1 MSNIF
6 FYTDIYVFAK
16 EQNFYFDC
24 QAWQT
29 SGIGIGGT
37 VAHPPL
43 PHHRTC
49 GSAYGGSEGYVRP
62 SYSCGKTKRV
72 EVRCGQRE
80 MQSRTV
86 SHAPRTAH
94 AACCL
99 SSKCPPDETL
109 AVIGSQWEKEACR
122 PESRNQNRDTRSRG
136 RWQGALPGDSSRGR
150 KWSFPCA
157 SQSRADITPGRGPP
171 FSAVQT

>member
-29 SGIGIGGT
+29 SGIGIGGR

-62 SYSCGKTKRV
+62 SYSCGRPRESKYAV
-72 EVRCGQRE
+72 GSARCRAGLLATRQGP
-80 MQSRTV
+80 
-86 SHAPRTAH
+86 H
-94 AACCL
+94 
-99 SSKCPPDETL
+99 TL
-109 AVIGSQWEKEACR
+109 PAV
-122 PESRNQNRDTRSRG
+122 
-136 RWQGALPGDSSRGR
+136 
-150 KWSFPCA
+150 
-157 SQSRADITPGRGPP
+157 
-171 FSAVQT
+171 